1 MERMQIDQD
10 RFWKL
15 LEPEYKRGMMFCR
28 KLIGDRDRGDD
39 LFQDSLVIA
48 CTKLGDLRDD
58 ASFRPWLYS
67 IFVSTF
73 KSTLR
78 RPWWRRRL
86 DLTPEIEAQHLTADP
101 GSEIAAR
108 RWLGQAFEAVSADDQ
123 ALVTLHELEGWP
135 LAELAVLFNKSEGAI
150 KIQIF
155 RARQTIKAALHKQSR
170 KAARNIRRSTAVREQ
185 CAVPKPDTE

>member
-1 MERMQIDQD
+1 MERMQIEQD

-48 CTKLGDLRDD
+48 CTKIGDLRDE
-58 ASFRPWLYS
+58 ASFRPWLYR

-73 KSTLR
+73 QSTLR

-86 DLTPEIEAQHLTADP
+86 AMTPEIESQLLSLDP
-101 GSEIAAR
+101 SDEIAAR
-108 RWLGQAFEAVSADDQ
+108 RWLGQAFQAVSADDQ
-123 ALVTLHELEGWP
+123 ALITLHELDGWP

-150 KIQIF
+150 KVQLF
-155 RARQTIKAALHKQSR
+155 RARQTIKAALYKQSR
-170 KAARNIRRSTAVREQ
+170 KAIRNSRRPTAVREQ